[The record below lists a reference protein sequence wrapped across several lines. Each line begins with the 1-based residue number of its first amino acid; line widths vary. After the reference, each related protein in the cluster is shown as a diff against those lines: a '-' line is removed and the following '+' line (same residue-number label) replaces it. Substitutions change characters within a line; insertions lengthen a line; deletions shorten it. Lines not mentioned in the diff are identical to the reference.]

1 MAAAGAGVDFHGDGS
16 NVKIVIMGCG
26 RTGAALAEELSAEG
40 NDVLVLDTDP
50 TAFRYLSDDFKG
62 RTHVGSGLDIDVLER
77 VGLRDADAFVSTTRG
92 DNRNVM
98 AAQMAKHVFGVKVCA
113 TRVFDPL
120 RENMYRNM
128 GLRTINPTRVQ
139 AKRLKKIV
147 EAPSDEAA
155 NEIIDGFI
163 RQEET

>member
-1 MAAAGAGVDFHGDGS
+1 MRYRIGD
-16 NVKIVIMGCG
+16 
-26 RTGAALAEELSAEG
+26 
-40 NDVLVLDTDP
+40 
-50 TAFRYLSDDFKG
+50 
-62 RTHVGSGLDIDVLER
+62 
-77 VGLRDADAFVSTTRG
+77 G

-98 AAQMAKHVFGVKVCA
+98 AAQMAKHVFGIKVCA
-113 TRVFDPL
+113 SRVFDPL

-155 NEIIDGFI
+155 NEIVADFM
-163 RQEET
+163 RQEDL

>member
-1 MAAAGAGVDFHGDGS
+1 M
-16 NVKIVIMGCG
+16 KIVIMGCG
-26 RTGAALAEELSAEG
+26 RTGAALAVELTSSG
-40 NDVLVLDTDP
+40 HDVLVLDTDP
-50 TAFRYLSDDFKG
+50 AAFRFLPEDFKG
-62 RTHVGSGLDIDVLER
+62 RTYVGNGLDIDTLEK

-98 AAQMAKHVFGVKVCA
+98 AAQMAKHVFGIKICA
-113 TRVFDPL
+113 SRVFDPL

-155 NEIIDGFI
+155 NEIVADFM
-163 RQEET
+163 RQEEL